1 MTMFHHRS
9 DETVEMPRGCLRVV
23 ECVVADAHNRTNRR
37 DRLVCRIVRDVE
49 RNECDDRPVR
59 VDLVLVLSDEIGTAD
74 DGEVCRHRNNP
85 IWLISDELSCGLVD
99 LCKNGLL
106 ALFVGLGR
114 DEDGDGDDEVP
125 DHRHKKSL
133 VVVVNDCSNQN
144 AYQHRVD
151 NRYGEAN
158 NG

>member
-1 MTMFHHRS
+1 M
-9 DETVEMPRGCLRVV
+9 V

-49 RNECDDRPVR
+49 RNKCDDRPVR
-59 VDLVLVLSDEIGTAD
+59 LDLVLVLSDEIGTAD

-99 LCKNGLL
+99 LCKIAIGMCCLL

>member
-1 MTMFHHRS
+1 M
-9 DETVEMPRGCLRVV
+9 V

-99 LCKNGLL
+99 LCKNGFLHGVFFSFYTIAIDMCCLL